1 MNYENFNKEYTVTSQ
16 EPGDYENHPELLR
29 LIEDIET
36 VQELV
41 ELEETT
47 KDDGYGETEYTI
59 SKGDNNTI
67 FRTNKA
73 LELLFK
79 IDKLAKKSLD
89 MTKFNEHYNIVEQE
103 PMDILYDVDVIP
115 YVDNI
120 EGISQFHELVS
131 DYNERDD
138 RLERAERSTYFIYDD
153 MMNEVFQS
161 QDDEELL
168 KEILKISVKLEE
180 EYEEIYK

>member
-16 EPGDYENHPELLR
+16 EPGDYKNNPELLT
-29 LIEDIET
+29 LIEDIESI
-36 VQELV
+36 QELV

-47 KDDGYGETEYTI
+47 KDDGYGKTEYTI

-73 LELLFK
+73 LELLLK

-89 MTKFNEHYNIVEQE
+89 MTKFKEHYKIVEQE
-103 PMDILYDVDVIP
+103 PMDILYDVNVIN
-115 YVDNI
+115 YVNI
-120 EGISQFHELVS
+120 EEVSQFHELVS

-138 RLERAERSTYFIYDD
+138 RLERAERNTYFIYDNK
-153 MMNEVFQS
+153 MNEVFQS

-168 KEILKISVKLEE
+168 KEILKITVKLEE